1 MKALIISDEENFI
14 KTLNR
19 FFQSHGADTI
29 IYKWLLKALDNIE
42 EIRPDVIVLSSSEY
56 PRHWKTLVQFVKSG
70 IGGDKVDIFL
80 YEPNPVSDEDKEKI
94 KLLGITGV
102 FESLDDESLKVICPI
117 FGEFISRVGE
127 AAETEDVGVACDV
140 AETEDVA
147 EINEATET
155 EDVETDSCDE
165 AGAYEAAETEDT
177 AEACDETEVCDAL
190 IFTHPLSKAFITGK
204 IDSQNDN
211 FIHFTADFDEQI
223 KELKKGMIS
232 SATFYCG
239 DDCTTVPVQIN
250 SIENEKIFLE
260 VKV

>member
-127 AAETEDVGVACDV
+127 AAETEDVTVACDV
-140 AETEDVA
+140 AEIVPSSPK
-147 EINEATET
+147 
-155 EDVETDSCDE
+155 V
-165 AGAYEAAETEDT
+165 EDT
-177 AEACDETEVCDAL
+177 VEAKVESLPAPSDSL
-190 IFTHPLSKAFITGK
+190 IFTHPLSMAFVTGK
-204 IDSQNDN
+204 IDSKDDN
-211 FIHFTADFDEQI
+211 FIHFTADFEEQI
-223 KELKKGMIS
+223 KELKQGMIS
-232 SATFYCG
+232 FATFYCG
-239 DDCTTVPVQIN
+239 DDCTTAQVQIN
-250 SIENEKIFLE
+250 SIENEKICLE

>member
-14 KTLNR
+14 KKMDS

-102 FESLDDESLKVICPI
+102 FESLDKESLKVICPI
-117 FGEFISRVGE
+117 FGEFISRVG
-127 AAETEDVGVACDV
+127 G
-140 AETEDVA
+140 
-147 EINEATET
+147 ATET
-155 EDVETDSCDE
+155 EDVTV
-165 AGAYEAAETEDT
+165 
-177 AEACDETEVCDAL
+177 ACDTL
-190 IFTHPLSKAFITGK
+190 IFTHPLSMAFVTGK
-204 IDSQNDN
+204 VDSKDDN
-211 FIHFTADFDEQI
+211 FIHFTADFDEQT
-223 KELKKGMIS
+223 KELKQGMNS
-232 SATFYCG
+232 FATFYCG
-239 DDCTTVPVQIN
+239 DYCTTVPVQIN
-250 SIENEKIFLE
+250 SIEKENIYLE